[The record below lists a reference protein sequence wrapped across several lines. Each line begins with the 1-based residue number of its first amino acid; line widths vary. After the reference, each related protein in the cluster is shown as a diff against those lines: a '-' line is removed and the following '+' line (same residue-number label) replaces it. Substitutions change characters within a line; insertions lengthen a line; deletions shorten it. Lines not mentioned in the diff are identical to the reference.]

1 MKILF
6 IHLCAPYNEGW
17 TYRENI
23 LPKYLVNNSN
33 EVIVLTTK
41 TISNLEDGRLEYN
54 PNLKNT
60 IDYGIEIIKLD
71 YIKLLL
77 PFPVYSRI
85 RIFKELFYTI
95 KNLSPDLIYI
105 NGLQFVDLF
114 KIIYFKK
121 ITKDK
126 RIIIF
131 GELNA
136 TQQNSANNFITKY
149 VLHKLLYRFVIR
161 SSLKYIDGMY
171 FGSGN
176 AYEFSVAHYGIE
188 NVNFK
193 YSPLGVDEMAISN
206 YLKTL
211 NKNKLREKF
220 QINRTTLVYSTGG
233 RLDSKKNVL
242 NLMKAFERLQ
252 SNSVLMVF
260 GEVLEE
266 IETEF
271 YSLLEKSNNVIYLGW
286 LNDLEI
292 YELYFL
298 ADLAIF
304 PGTKS
309 SLWEV
314 ATAISLPIFAQYWP
328 GLENID
334 FGGNLKLY
342 NNLNSEQAIFAV
354 LNEIENNINDLDKMR
369 DIAQIHGLKNLSYK
383 KISEMI
389 LLDYEEMVE
398 KL

>member
-41 TISNLEDGRLEYN
+41 TINNLEDGRLEYN

-71 YIKLLL
+71 YIKLFL
-77 PFPVYSRI
+77 PFAVYSRI
-85 RIFKELFYTI
+85 RIFKDLFSTI
-95 KNLSPDLIYI
+95 RNLSPDLIYI

-114 KIIYFKK
+114 KIIYLKK
-121 ITKDK
+121 MTKDK
-126 RIIIF
+126 RTIIF

-136 TQQNSANNFITKY
+136 TKQNSANNFITKY
-149 VLHKLLYRFVIR
+149 LLHKVLYKFVIGK
-161 SSLKYIDGMY
+161 SLKHIDAMYI
-171 FGSGN
+171 GSVN
-176 AYEFSVAHYGIE
+176 AYDFSVAHYGIGKLS
-188 NVNFK
+188 FK
-193 YSPLGVDEMAISN
+193 FSPLGVDEMTISN

-211 NKNKLREKF
+211 NKTTLREKF
-220 QINRTTLVYSTGG
+220 QIDLNALVYSMGG
-233 RLDSKKNVL
+233 KLDSKKNVL
-242 NLMKAFERLQ
+242 NLMKAFNRLQ

-271 YSLLEKSNNVIYLGW
+271 YALLEKSHNIRYLGW

-342 NNLNSEQAIFAV
+342 NKLNGEQAIFAV

-369 DIAQIHGLKNLSYK
+369 DIAHIHGLKNLSYK